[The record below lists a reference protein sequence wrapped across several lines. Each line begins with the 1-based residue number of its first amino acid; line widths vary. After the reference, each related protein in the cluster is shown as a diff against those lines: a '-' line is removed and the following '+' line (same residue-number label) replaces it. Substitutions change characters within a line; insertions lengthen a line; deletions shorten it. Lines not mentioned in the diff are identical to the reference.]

1 MAETA
6 RVGVKEA
13 QVEAKKAQVEAKEA
27 QVEAKAPSPALQP
40 QNTFMDAFPFSPF
53 MPNQSFYPFNATNAE
68 GQEASSTMMWQA
80 MCGAMTTKK

>member
-1 MAETA
+1 M
-6 RVGVKEA
+6 G
-13 QVEAKKAQVEAKEA
+13 
-27 QVEAKAPSPALQP
+27 
-40 QNTFMDAFPFSPF
+40 AFPFSPF